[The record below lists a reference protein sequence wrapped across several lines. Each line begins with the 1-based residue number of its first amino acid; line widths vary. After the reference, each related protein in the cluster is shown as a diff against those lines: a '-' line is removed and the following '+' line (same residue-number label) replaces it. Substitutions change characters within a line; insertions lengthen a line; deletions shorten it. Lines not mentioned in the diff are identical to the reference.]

1 MVVLCI
7 WLYLAMAAI
16 KSSGYQIQHLAV
28 DNAQAVFFRKI
39 FCADDGKHG
48 ESKKLEGGRMK
59 WNPPTRCATP
69 A

>member
-39 FCADDGKHG
+39 FCADNGWHRK
-48 ESKKLEGGRMK
+48 SKKLEGGRMK

>member
-16 KSSGYQIQHLAV
+16 KSSGYQMQHLAV

-39 FCADDGKHG
+39 FCADDGWVHELRVTSG
-48 ESKKLEGGRMK
+48 GLLVAGGKK
-59 WNPPTRCATP
+59 N
-69 A
+69 